1 MPNNKKDIT
10 GNVAPATGI
19 PNKLLYISFIVP
31 ALLKYLTQYISYNII
46 SKKAINNI
54 TVRFETVLILKSLN
68 INEKQVTDTSPIRSN
83 SFNTI
88 FSFFTY
94 LS

>member
-19 PNKLLYISFIVP
+19 PNKL
-31 ALLKYLTQYISYNII
+31 
-46 SKKAINNI
+46 
-54 TVRFETVLILKSLN
+54 
-68 INEKQVTDTSPIRSN
+68 SN
-83 SFNTI
+83 SFNNL